1 MRRSLA
7 APQASPLGMRRYSR
21 HTVRPWELAVGTTL
35 FRRPPRLP
43 VPPLPRGE
51 LVLESP
57 PELAEPLPH
66 SITQYLML
74 LPMVAGGGA
83 MAIMYSNRGGGV
95 LTYVVGAMFGVSMLG
110 MAVTSFASGQGTKK
124 AEVDARRRE
133 YLRYLAQSR

>member
-1 MRRSLA
+1 M
-7 APQASPLGMRRYSR
+7 PVM
-21 HTVRPWELAVGTTL
+21 GTTL

-57 PELAEPLPH
+57 PELAEPLPRNL
-66 SITQYLML
+66 TQYLMM
-74 LPMVAGGGA
+74 LPMIAGGAA
-83 MAIMYSNRGGGV
+83 MAIMYSNRGGGA

-110 MAVTSFASGQGTKK
+110 MAATSFSSSQGNKK

-133 YLRYLAQSR
+133 YLRYLSQSRRQVRRAASQQRAALLWRHPPPHTLW